1 MRTSTCLAV
10 AVVTALALAPAAA
23 EAADPVLRLRAFAVN
38 MSGTGRSSAG
48 TLDIVVERW
57 STDEEQDKLRAVLV
71 EGGGEKLLDALQ
83 DVKPRAGY
91 ISTSTSLGWDLQFA
105 RQIPYGDGARRIILA
120 TDRPM
125 SFFELR
131 NQPRSRDYE
140 FLLVEIRLNKNGVG
154 EGKLAGAAKVSYDA
168 DTRVMEI
175 ENYGIEPVRL
185 TKVEVV
191 GK

>member
-1 MRTSTCLAV
+1 MEGRQAPRYRFRPLEGGSPMRTSTCLAV
-10 AVVTALALAPAAA
+10 AVVTALALAPAA
-23 EAADPVLRLRAFAVN
+23 
-38 MSGTGRSSAG
+38 
-48 TLDIVVERW
+48 
-57 STDEEQDKLRAVLV
+57 DKLRAVLV